1 MEEVQGKL
9 VFESLEEVVDP
20 KHTALLIIDMQ
31 NGLASPDGYA
41 GRQGDIS
48 IAQQRAILPA
58 LQRVLSS
65 ARSSGICVVHVQV
78 VFDENLASTSPAWLY
93 MSERLRNMG
102 RFWGHAGSDERKSSQ
117 AFLIDGTWE
126 AEIIPELAPLPNE
139 FVVKKHRNT
148 AFVNT
153 PMNQVLRSNGI
164 QSLVVTGTST
174 AGCVLATCLDAL
186 WYDYYTVVVSDCIA
200 DCFPERHQAG
210 VAILKEKF
218 DMPTSDEIIGL
229 WVKQKVAVAS

>member
-1 MEEVQGKL
+1 MREVQGKQ
-9 VFESLEEVVDP
+9 VYESLEEVVDP

-41 GRQGDIS
+41 ARQGDVSIS
-48 IAQQRAILPA
+48 QQRAILPA
-58 LQRVLSS
+58 LQRVLDS
-65 ARSSGICVVHVQV
+65 ARSSGVRVVHVQV
-78 VFDENLASTSPAWLY
+78 VFDENMASTSPASIY
-93 MSERLRNMG
+93 VSTRMQDFG
-102 RFWGHAGSDERKSSQ
+102 AFWGHPGSKDRKSSQ
-117 AFLIDGTWE
+117 EILIDGTWE
-126 AEIIPELAPLPNE
+126 AEILPELTPLPNE

-153 PMNQVLRSNGI
+153 AMDQVLRSNAI
-164 QSLVVTGTST
+164 RSLVVTGTST

-186 WYDYYTVVVSDCIA
+186 WYDYYTVVVSHCIA

-218 DMPTSDEIIGL
+218 DMPTSAEIVGL
-229 WVKQKVAVAS
+229 WAKKKVGLAA